1 MNKDWMRDVMEDVR
15 MQEEK
20 RSELWAEMTKKA
32 DHRKHVRKRVAAAVA
47 VFILLAVPAGVYA
60 SSGFKW
66 AWGNFGQKNQQL
78 NTQFK
83 EEHGSAEANGYRFCV
98 EQAFCDESLK
108 VAYYYVSVTDI
119 SGKNRD
125 PHDYESR
132 NFDLNVGDLTYE
144 FQVRDMECSTIVYD
158 KENSTK
164 QKAYYYLESNMS
176 ADANSGEL
184 GKIDINFSKVG
195 KKSENPKEGT
205 KTMSMAKADGD
216 GDKTIEIKNV
226 LQMPSLTWNI
236 NAKVEV
242 KVSSIAARIAGAKN
256 PKFEIVRK
264 DGTEIKDFE
273 DWHDGAEERTSKY
286 FFDSEKSRLYRF
298 NYVDID
304 EISGVRVDGEF
315 YSAEDAAEQ
324 K

>member
-1 MNKDWMRDVMEDVR
+1 
-15 MQEEK
+15 
-20 RSELWAEMTKKA
+20 
-32 DHRKHVRKRVAAAVA
+32 
-47 VFILLAVPAGVYA
+47 
-60 SSGFKW
+60 
-66 AWGNFGQKNQQL
+66 
-78 NTQFK
+78 
-83 EEHGSAEANGYRFCV
+83 
-98 EQAFCDESLK
+98 
-108 VAYYYVSVTDI
+108 
-119 SGKNRD
+119 
-125 PHDYESR
+125 
-132 NFDLNVGDLTYE
+132 
-144 FQVRDMECSTIVYD
+144 
-158 KENSTK
+158 
-164 QKAYYYLESNMS
+164 
-176 ADANSGEL
+176 
-184 GKIDINFSKVG
+184 
-195 KKSENPKEGT
+195 
-205 KTMSMAKADGD
+205 MSMAKADGD

-273 DWHDGAEERTSKY
+273 DWHHGAEERTSKY

>member
-1 MNKDWMRDVMEDVR
+1 
-15 MQEEK
+15 
-20 RSELWAEMTKKA
+20 
-32 DHRKHVRKRVAAAVA
+32 
-47 VFILLAVPAGVYA
+47 
-60 SSGFKW
+60 
-66 AWGNFGQKNQQL
+66 
-78 NTQFK
+78 
-83 EEHGSAEANGYRFCV
+83 
-98 EQAFCDESLK
+98 
-108 VAYYYVSVTDI
+108 
-119 SGKNRD
+119 
-125 PHDYESR
+125 
-132 NFDLNVGDLTYE
+132 
-144 FQVRDMECSTIVYD
+144 
-158 KENSTK
+158 
-164 QKAYYYLESNMS
+164 
-176 ADANSGEL
+176 
-184 GKIDINFSKVG
+184 
-195 KKSENPKEGT
+195 
-205 KTMSMAKADGD
+205 MSMAKADGD

-273 DWHDGAEERTSKY
+273 DWHHGVEERTSKY